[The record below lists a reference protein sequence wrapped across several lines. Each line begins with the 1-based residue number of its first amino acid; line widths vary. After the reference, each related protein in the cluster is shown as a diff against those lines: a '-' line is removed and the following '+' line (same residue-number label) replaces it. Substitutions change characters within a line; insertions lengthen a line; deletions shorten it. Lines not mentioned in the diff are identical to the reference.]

1 MGMMENNG
9 FSLKTDGADGRPFR
23 IELAQG
29 RKGRSFMVRPLGRGR
44 FELLDEQQ
52 ESMGTIQLDEK
63 DNAHCES
70 HGCELDMPL
79 LHAIRDQIQF
89 HLQWKEK

>member
-1 MGMMENNG
+1 MENNG
-9 FSLKTDGADGRPFR
+9 FSSKADEASNSAFR
-23 IELAQG
+23 IELAEG
-29 RKGRSFMVRPLGRGR
+29 HKGRNFTVRPLGRGR

-52 ESMGTIQLDEK
+52 ESMGTLQLDEK
-63 DNAHCES
+63 DHIHCES
-70 HGCELDMPL
+70 QGCELDLPL